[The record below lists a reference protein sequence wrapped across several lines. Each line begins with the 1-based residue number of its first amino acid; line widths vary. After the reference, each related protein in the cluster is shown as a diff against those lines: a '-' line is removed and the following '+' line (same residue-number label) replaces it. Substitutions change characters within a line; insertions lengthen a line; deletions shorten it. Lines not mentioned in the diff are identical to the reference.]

1 MNVLRRI
8 VLPTLWLV
16 VAAVI
21 AAALV
26 KIAFFTTEEEGPTA
40 QPGVAI
46 IEGQVTTVEK
56 VDLSSTLKLD
66 GTVEPDPGSPL
77 RATKTGEVNKIWRKK
92 GDVVEEGDRILQV
105 KVEAEPEIIEAPV
118 PSVDGAEG
126 ADGTGGQSGTGGED
140 APAPAPSE
148 PTYHYFTLRAS
159 SSGIISGLEV
169 TEGQQ
174 LNTGDTVATLSPGT
188 YSITASLTPEQQ
200 LQLLDTTIEAT
211 AELPTSEKPITC
223 QDPSISENTEDDEDD
238 TPAVPEGAYDE
249 WGEPLPGSGET
260 SRASLRCP
268 VPEDVR
274 VVPGLKAPITINL
287 GSRDGVLAVPTTAVI
302 GEGKSATVY
311 APSADGGEPTEI
323 PVELGLRDGELI
335 EVISGLEEG
344 QEILEVAPGVTDPN
358 DGGTDGVEAW

>member
-46 IEGQVTTVEK
+46 IEGQVTTVDK

-77 RATKTGEVNKIWRKK
+77 RATKTGEVNKIWRKD
-92 GDVVEEGDRILQV
+92 GDVVDEGDRILQV

-118 PSVDGAEG
+118 GTVEGAEG
-126 ADGTGGQSGTGGED
+126 EAGAGSEGGDD
-140 APAPAPSE
+140 AAAPAPSG
-148 PTYHYFTLRAS
+148 PTYRYFTLRAS
-159 SSGIISGLEV
+159 SDGIISGLEV

-174 LNTGDTVATLSPGT
+174 LSTGDTVATLSPGT

-249 WGEPLPGSGET
+249 WGEPLPGADET
-260 SRASLRCP
+260 SRASLHCP

-287 GSRDGVLAVPTTAVI
+287 GSRAGVLAVPTTAVI

-344 QEILEVAPGVTDPN
+344 QEILEVAPGIADPN
-358 DGGTDGVEAW
+358 DEGNDGVEAW